1 MLPCMTAPTSTGRR
15 VTAQDWIQTGFDVL
29 ADGGPGALRIGR
41 LCERLDVTKGSFYWH
56 FTDMPAYRDAL
67 ARAWANLHDEQRR
80 RFEDMR
86 GAEPRARLAAMIQTL
101 MCPDQWALERA
112 MRVWSLTDQT
122 VLASVQ
128 QSDMRVQS
136 AVREA
141 LVDYGFDDAEADLRS
156 ALLFATGIG
165 LLHEVRSA
173 PREPAALSERVLD
186 LMLHR

>member
-1 MLPCMTAPTSTGRR
+1 MTAPTSAGRR
-15 VTAQDWIQTGFDVL
+15 VTAQDWIQTGFAVL
-29 ADGGPGALRIGR
+29 AEGGPGALRIGR

-67 ARAWANLHDEQRR
+67 ARAWANHHDEQRR
-80 RFEDMR
+80 RFEDM
-86 GAEPRARLAAMIQTL
+86 GGDEPRARLIAMIQTL

-112 MRVWSLTDQT
+112 MRVWSLTDRT
-122 VLASVQ
+122 VLASVH
-128 QSDMRVQS
+128 QSDVRVLS
-136 AVREA
+136 AVRDA
-141 LVDYGFDDAEADLRS
+141 LVDYGFDDGEADLRS

-173 PREPAALSERVLD
+173 PREPALLSDRVLD